1 MTAPGPETQVLD
13 EPPALAGSVELVRRG
28 QQGDRAALGELF
40 ARYQDR
46 VRRIVSIRMGSQF
59 RGLLD
64 SLDLTQDTWM
74 AAMRGLPGFEPRDH
88 GSIIRWLARIAENQV
103 LDAADRVHA
112 ARRDRRRERAADELG
127 AASGDAGVGAGAG
140 AGAAAIFPAAS
151 CPSPSEAATQRELRE
166 VYDACVAELPDPF
179 REVVLLKDY
188 SLLDWPEVREQL
200 GRPSVHATQE
210 LYRRAQLR
218 LGELLRRRMNG

>member
-1 MTAPGPETQVLD
+1 MSPGPDTVVLD
-13 EPPALAGSVELVRRG
+13 PLPALAESLDLVRRG
-28 QQGDRAALGELF
+28 QQGDRAALDELV

-46 VRRIVSIRMGSQF
+46 VRRIVSIRMGGQF

-74 AAMRGLPGFEPRDH
+74 AALRGLSGFEPRGH

-103 LDAADRVHA
+103 LDARDRVLA
-112 ARRDRRRERAADELG
+112 ARRDRRREQPADEASASEDRE
-127 AASGDAGVGAGAG
+127 AAVLP
-140 AGAAAIFPAAS
+140 PAS
-151 CPSPSEAATQRELRE
+151 DPSPSEVASQRELRAT
-166 VYDACVAELPDPF
+166 YDACVAQLDPVH
-179 REVVLLKDY
+179 RDVILLRDY

-200 GRPSVHATQE
+200 GRPTVPATQE

-218 LGELLRRRMNG
+218 LGELLRQQLQG